1 MVNLIL
7 HTAVVLIIAVM
18 IALAILNLLRNLKE
32 SIESMD
38 RVRSVSFKFSLT
50 QKIFFW
56 GVVGVIGVSALVI
69 VIASIYSL
77 VSFLIK

>member
-69 VIASIYSL
+69 VVASIYSL
-77 VSFLIK
+77 VTFLIK

>member
-69 VIASIYSL
+69 IVATIYSL

>member
-7 HTAVVLIIAVM
+7 HTAVVLIIAIM
-18 IALAILNLLRNLKE
+18 IALAILNLLRSLKE

-56 GVVGVIGVSALVI
+56 GVVGVIGVSTLVI

-77 VSFLIK
+77 VTFLIK

>member
-7 HTAVVLIIAVM
+7 HTAIVLIIAVM

-77 VSFLIK
+77 VTILIK

>member
-7 HTAVVLIIAVM
+7 HTAVVLIIAIM
-18 IALAILNLLRNLKE
+18 IALAILNLLRSLKE

-56 GVVGVIGVSALVI
+56 GVVGVIGVSTLVI
-69 VIASIYSL
+69 VITSIYSL
-77 VSFLIK
+77 VTFLIK